1 MTNAELKFMEVL
13 PAKIEKLPSTR
24 EQAAIAFA
32 AKLMEGSAD
41 IKYIVSKA
49 VEIADAL
56 MAELKK

>member
-1 MTNAELKFMEVL
+1 MTNAELKFMDVL

-32 AKLMEGSAD
+32 TKLMEGSAD
-41 IKYIVSKA
+41 TKYIVYKA